1 MFKWLFKKKG
11 CAKHMNNKLEVIGI
25 DHGWSM
31 MKTISQVFVTGVK
44 EITTTPALFGDVLEY
59 EGKFYK
65 VGTVRQEVKD
75 TKVEDDSFYLLTLA
89 AVAKELKRRGLAEAK
104 VFLAVGLPLTRFGAE
119 KNDFIKYL
127 TKNKRV
133 SFKYENEPYYI
144 EIDDVAVFPQCY
156 AAVVDKIPTMAK
168 KTLIVDIG
176 SWTIDIMPVIN
187 KSPDESKCV
196 TIPKGLITCMRSI
209 NEQCVRQLNGEV
221 DESEMQNIMRYGR
234 SDIDDEYFAIIK
246 AEIEDFVDKVYN
258 SKEKR
263 ICEIYVHWHDARRYA
278 KNVLDRGPRYSGS
291 PCSDHVA
298 DYGCVCVVDDNGK
311 LPESN
316 GIFSNG
322 SHCSYPAFYRGTFW
336 LCRTG
341 ILPWWQENLEM

>member
-133 SFKYENEPYYI
+133 SFKYENESYHI

-156 AAVVDKIPTMAK
+156 AAVVDKIPAMAK
-168 KTLIVDIG
+168 K
-176 SWTIDIMPVIN
+176 
-187 KSPDESKCV
+187 
-196 TIPKGLITCMRSI
+196 ITCMRSI

-221 DESEMQNIMRYGR
+221 DESEIQNIMRYGR

-258 SKEKR
+258 SIREFGYNLKTTPIVFVGGGAVVMKNFGS
-263 ICEIYVHWHDARRYA
+263 HDA
-278 KNVLDRGPRYSGS
+278 KNISYNLDVKANARGYEQLATMGLKSTKRLS
-291 PCSDHVA
+291 
-298 DYGCVCVVDDNGK
+298 
-311 LPESN
+311 
-316 GIFSNG
+316 
-322 SHCSYPAFYRGTFW
+322 
-336 LCRTG
+336 
-341 ILPWWQENLEM
+341 

>member
-133 SFKYENEPYYI
+133 SFKYENESYHI

-156 AAVVDKIPTMAK
+156 AAVVDKIPAMAK
-168 KTLIVDIG
+168 KTLMSADPFV
-176 SWTIDIMPVIN
+176 V
-187 KSPDESKCV
+187 SPGRIWRNLS
-196 TIPKGLITCMRSI
+196 TCCWRCSI
-209 NEQCVRQLNGEV
+209 NTRTLRYSRQTLQSIGTGWRPIGKRG
-221 DESEMQNIMRYGR
+221 STSLFPI
-234 SDIDDEYFAIIK
+234 SL
-246 AEIEDFVDKVYN
+246 AEIK
-258 SKEKR
+258 STKK
-263 ICEIYVHWHDARRYA
+263 IW
-278 KNVLDRGPRYSGS
+278 
-291 PCSDHVA
+291 
-298 DYGCVCVVDDNGK
+298 
-311 LPESN
+311 
-316 GIFSNG
+316 
-322 SHCSYPAFYRGTFW
+322 
-336 LCRTG
+336 
-341 ILPWWQENLEM
+341 